1 MNKIS
6 IIVES
11 ILAAAVVALFILF
24 FTVTPGRKKP
34 ANQEVE
40 ASGELLP
47 IAVINTDSILKNYTL
62 AIEASDKLMSRY
74 EESTVK
80 LDTKAKSLQKE
91 AETFQREVLDFQR
104 KVEANAFLSRERAE
118 SEQSRLQKKE
128 QQLMAKQQD
137 LENLRQKLSA
147 DFMAEQSALTQQL
160 QDSVQAFL
168 REYNSDGHFH
178 LVLNDAVLMNKVA
191 GYDITD
197 EVIEALEMCV
207 VFALPKR
214 RLEEIALHNQNI
226 QILYRKIL
234 EEALIE
240 QQSHADLVRFESAAD
255 RYKRICKEMP
265 QVVLRA
271 PLVFVAS
278 YLEMTPEKLSRVRS
292 STSTEPLP

>member
-1 MNKIS
+1 MNKTT

-11 ILAAAVVALFILF
+11 ILAAAVLTLFVLF
-24 FTVTPGRKKP
+24 FTVNPHAKKVN
-34 ANQEVE
+34 NQEIV
-40 ASGELLP
+40 ASGDLLP
-47 IAVINTDSILKNYTL
+47 IAVINTDSILKHYTL
-62 AIEASDKLMSRY
+62 AEEASDKLMARY

-197 EVIEALEMCV
+197 EVIEALN
-207 VFALPKR
+207 A
-214 RLEEIALHNQNI
+214 
-226 QILYRKIL
+226 
-234 EEALIE
+234 
-240 QQSHADLVRFESAAD
+240 
-255 RYKRICKEMP
+255 RYKK
-265 QVVLRA
+265 
-271 PLVFVAS
+271 
-278 YLEMTPEKLSRVRS
+278 
-292 STSTEPLP
+292 

>member
-11 ILAAAVVALFILF
+11 ILAAGIVALFILF
-24 FTVTPGRKKP
+24 FTVTPGSKK
-34 ANQEVE
+34 AVNQDVE

-104 KVEANAFLSRERAE
+104 KLEANAFLSRERAE
-118 SEQSRLQKKE
+118 SEQARLQKKE

-147 DFMAEQSALTQQL
+147 DFMAEQAALTQQL
-160 QDSVQAFL
+160 QDSVQQYL
-168 REYNSDGHFH
+168 REYNADGHYH

-191 GYDITD
+191 GYDITN
-197 EVIEALEMCV
+197 EVIEALN
-207 VFALPKR
+207 A
-214 RLEEIALHNQNI
+214 
-226 QILYRKIL
+226 
-234 EEALIE
+234 
-240 QQSHADLVRFESAAD
+240 
-255 RYKRICKEMP
+255 RYTK
-265 QVVLRA
+265 
-271 PLVFVAS
+271 
-278 YLEMTPEKLSRVRS
+278 
-292 STSTEPLP
+292 

>member
-11 ILAAAVVALFILF
+11 ILAVAVITLFVLF
-24 FTVTPGRKKP
+24 VTAGKGAKKP
-34 ANQEVE
+34 VAQEVE

-62 AIEASDKLMSRY
+62 AVEASDKLMSRY

-118 SEQSRLQKKE
+118 SEQARLQKKE

-147 DFMAEQSALTQQL
+147 DFMAEQTALTQQL
-160 QDSVQAFL
+160 QDSVQAYL
-168 REYNSDGHFH
+168 REFNADGHYH

-191 GYDITD
+191 GYDITN
-197 EVIEALEMCV
+197 EVIEALN
-207 VFALPKR
+207 A
-214 RLEEIALHNQNI
+214 
-226 QILYRKIL
+226 
-234 EEALIE
+234 
-240 QQSHADLVRFESAAD
+240 
-255 RYKRICKEMP
+255 RYTK
-265 QVVLRA
+265 
-271 PLVFVAS
+271 
-278 YLEMTPEKLSRVRS
+278 
-292 STSTEPLP
+292 